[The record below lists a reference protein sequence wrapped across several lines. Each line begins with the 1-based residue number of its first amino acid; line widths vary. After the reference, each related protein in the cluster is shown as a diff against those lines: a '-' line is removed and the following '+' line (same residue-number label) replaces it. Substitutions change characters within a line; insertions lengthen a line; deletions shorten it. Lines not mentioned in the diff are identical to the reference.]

1 MVRVSQMTLAHD
13 RHGPQLVYNCGRVRF
28 QGLSQRSVM
37 ALMGKSGLIVV
48 RVAVEWGQ
56 PWKRTDAQT
65 TCGHNRP
72 GNSCGKAVRFIVE
85 RSKIGGEFLGQHR
98 KYLGN
103 GVDRGGVLPRMIV
116 KCRVLLDDSVHVGIG
131 DKDL

>member
-13 RHGPQLVYNCGRVRF
+13 RRGPQLVYNCGRVRF

-37 ALMGKSGLIVV
+37 ALMGKSGLIIV

-56 PWKRTDAQT
+56 LWRHTDAQT

-72 GNSCGKAVRFIVE
+72 GNKKRFLRSRVDSSVRLAGTWTPP
-85 RSKIGGEFLGQHR
+85 KT
-98 KYLGN
+98 
-103 GVDRGGVLPRMIV
+103 RG
-116 KCRVLLDDSVHVGIG
+116 CA
-131 DKDL
+131 